1 VAPTRPPGATVGDS
15 GSPAVTDLP
24 AESEGL
30 TPTRHLTG
38 VTSMLVK
45 VLGGFY
51 ALYFFTT
58 AHIGLVSTQAHRA
71 TYVAGAALLIVL
83 VYPARRGKAEGRV
96 PFYDWALAAA
106 VVAAFGYY
114 LLNYEEMM
122 RRVGVPE
129 DLDLALGLLA
139 IILCFEVTRR
149 TTGWPL
155 VVVGVGAIAYA
166 YFGEHLPGL
175 FRHSGYSLN
184 RIVNTQYMA
193 LDGIFGIVA
202 NIFATYV
209 FLFVIFGVFLK
220 RSGAARFFV
229 DLPYALA
236 GRLRGGPAKVALLVS
251 ALMGSITGSPV
262 ANVMTTGTFTVPAMK
277 RAGYSGR
284 FAGGV
289 EAAAS
294 TGGQILPPVMG
305 AGAFLIAE
313 FTGTP
318 YRTVVLVSLVPALL
332 YFLSVYFLV
341 DFEALKQGLRG
352 ATDTPALGEVVRKGW
367 FFLAPLVVVFWLI
380 LAGYSPAFAALW
392 GTVAAIAVGL
402 VPYAGERTDLRG
414 WFDALWEGSLRSLDI
429 GGIVGTIGIVIG
441 VLGLTGLGLR
451 MSTIIVDFS
460 GGYLFAAL
468 VLTALVSWILGM
480 GLTSTSS
487 YVIVAILAAPALQ
500 EFGVSVLA
508 AHLIIFW
515 VSQDANLTP
524 PICLTAFAA
533 AGVANDKPYATA
545 YEAWKLGR
553 GMYIVPVLMAY
564 TPLIGGDWNEVLLVA
579 IPAVAGIYLLSAGL
593 AGFLFLRTHPVERG
607 LLLLAGGLLVS
618 PEVVSHAVGL
628 AVGVAVA
635 VRQYLQR
642 RHQPASASA
651 RTDEPRST

>member
-1 VAPTRPPGATVGDS
+1 MQPSGDS
-15 GSPAVTDLP
+15 GGSGDTAATSLP
-24 AESEGL
+24 GQTEGL
-30 TPTRHLTG
+30 TSTRDLSG
-38 VTSMLVK
+38 VTALVVK
-45 VLGGFY
+45 LMAGAYG
-51 ALYFFTT
+51 LYFFTT
-58 AHIGLVSTQAHRA
+58 AHIGLVSTQAHRS

-83 VYPARRGKAEGRV
+83 VYPARRGRAESRV
-96 PFYDWALAAA
+96 PFYDWLVAGA
-106 VVAAFGYY
+106 VVASFGYY

-122 RRVGVPE
+122 RRVGVPDDI
-129 DLDLALGLLA
+129 DLVMGA
-139 IILCFEVTRR
+139 IAILLCFEVTRR

-155 VVVGVGAIAYA
+155 VVVGSVALLYA
-166 YFGEHLPGL
+166 YFGEYLPGL
-175 FRHSGYSLN
+175 FRHSGYSIN
-184 RIVNTQYMA
+184 RLVNTQFMA

-220 RSGAARFFV
+220 KSGAAQFFV

-277 RAGYSGR
+277 RMGYTAR

-318 YRTVVLVSLVPALL
+318 YRTVVLVSLIPAAL
-332 YFLSVYFLV
+332 YFLAVYFLV
-341 DFEALKQGLRG
+341 DFQALKEGLQG
-352 ATDTPALGEVVRKGW
+352 DDNSPAIGQVMRKGW
-367 FFLAPLVVVFWLI
+367 YFLAPLVIVFWLI

-392 GTVAAIAVGL
+392 GTISAVVVGL
-402 VPYAGERTDLRG
+402 IPYEGTRTNLRG
-414 WFDALWEGSLRSLDI
+414 WLDALTEGSLRSLDI

-460 GGYLFAAL
+460 GGYLFIAL
-468 VLTALVSWILGM
+468 VLTAVVSWLLGM

-487 YVIVAILAAPALQ
+487 YVIVAILAAPALA
-500 EFGVSVLA
+500 EFGVPILA

-533 AGVANDKPYATA
+533 AGVANAKPYATA

-553 GMYIVPVLMAY
+553 GMYIVPILMAY
-564 TPLIGGDWNEVLLVA
+564 TPLIGGEPMELLAVSV
-579 IPAVAGIYLLSAGL
+579 PAVAGIYLLSAGL
-593 AGFLFLRTHPVERG
+593 SGYQLRRLATWERG
-607 LLLLAGGLLVS
+607 ILLTAGALLIAPDMPTHLLGV
-618 PEVVSHAVGL
+618 ALGL
-628 AVGVAVA
+628 AVSSIQLAE
-635 VRQYLQR
+635 R
-642 RHQPASASA
+642 R
-651 RTDEPRST
+651 RTRSTMTPP